1 MWHTN
6 CYLTTASGYTLSIM
20 SRRRTAAI
28 VLAAGHG
35 TRMKSSTPKV
45 LHPLGGQPMLKR
57 ILTTLENAGIGDI
70 CVVIGPDMDN
80 VREAAGPHAT
90 AIQSERLGT
99 AHAALAAR
107 GTVPDGIDDLLILN
121 ADNPLIP
128 VSAIQALLERRAE
141 ADNPAVVV
149 LGFHTDNPSHYGRMI
164 GYNDGV
170 LHRIVE
176 AKDADPE
183 EFAVTLCSSGM
194 MALDGAC
201 AFDML
206 ARIGNDNAA
215 GEYYLP
221 DVIHV
226 AHEMERTCAYAV
238 GDAADLHGVNSRI
251 ELAEAEAHVQ
261 NRLRHNAMADG
272 VTLIAPETVF
282 FSFDTRIG
290 RDVVI
295 EPNVVFGPGVE
306 IADNVRVRA
315 FSHLEGATIAAG
327 ATVGPYARLRPGAN
341 IGENAHIGNFVEIKN
356 ANIGTGAKANHLSYV
371 GDSDVGAGANIGAGT
386 ITCNYDGV
394 FKWRTSI
401 GDGAFIGSNTSLVAP
416 VTVGPGAVT
425 GAGSTISKDISAD
438 ALAIT
443 RAPQREIKDW
453 GRQTRE
459 RKQALKDRGE
469 KG

>member
-1 MWHTN
+1 
-6 CYLTTASGYTLSIM
+6 M

-35 TRMKSSTPKV
+35 TRMKSSLPKV
-45 LHPLGGQPMLKR
+45 LHPLAGQPMVR
-57 ILTTLENAGIGDI
+57 HILSTLADAGVNDV

-80 VREAAGPHAT
+80 VRAAVAPHPAAVQT
-90 AIQSERLGT
+90 DRLGT

-107 GTVPDGIDDLLILN
+107 KTIHEIAPDGIDDLLILN

-128 VSAIQALLERRAE
+128 ADAITSLLSKRAAPE
-141 ADNPAVVV
+141 NPAAVV
-149 LGFHTDNPSHYGRMI
+149 LGFRTDTPGPYGRMVTAD
-164 GYNDGV
+164 DGI

-183 EFAVTLCSSGM
+183 EYTITLCSSGM
-194 MALDGAC
+194 MALDGGC
-201 AFDML
+201 AFEML
-206 ARIGNDNAA
+206 AEIGNDNAA

-221 DVIHV
+221 DIIHV
-226 AHEMERTCAYAV
+226 AQAHHRISTFTEGPEAELL
-238 GDAADLHGVNSRI
+238 GINSRA
-251 ELAEAEAHVQ
+251 ELAAAEARVQ
-261 NRLRHNAMADG
+261 DRLRAAAMNGGA
-272 VTLIAPETVF
+272 TLIAPHTVYF
-282 FSFDTRIG
+282 NADTKLG
-290 RDVVI
+290 QDVVI
-295 EPNVVFGPGVE
+295 EPHVVFGPGVE
-306 IADNVRVRA
+306 IADRVTIRS
-315 FSHLEGATIAAG
+315 FTHLEGAVIAPG

-341 IGENAHIGNFVEIKN
+341 IAENVHIGNFVEIKN
-356 ANIGTGAKANHLSYV
+356 ANMGPGAKANHLAYI

-394 FKWRTSI
+394 FKWRTTI

-416 VTVGPGAVT
+416 VSIGPGAVT
-425 GAGSTISKDISAD
+425 GAGSTIAKNVSAD
-438 ALAIT
+438 ALAVT

-459 RKQALKDRGE
+459 RKQALKDKGE